1 MEAWSGD
8 HTPAARGPD
17 VACGPV
23 LFGSHS
29 LLEFGTFH
37 VKKQENEN
45 GFPASHGRSGA
56 VTTPGPRSEPEITH
70 SLREPRGHLA
80 EEGL

>member
-37 VKKQENEN
+37 VKKTRKQKRISS
-45 GFPASHGRSGA
+45 FPWEVGSGDN
-56 VTTPGPRSEPEITH
+56 TGPTFRAGDHPPAAGAQGA
-70 SLREPRGHLA
+70 PR
-80 EEGL
+80 